1 MCETPILSRPVGIDG
16 MQMGVLAPFYP
27 LWLLNGWR
35 YYKEEEEED
44 GVVLS
49 ESSISDVTRD

>member
-1 MCETPILSRPVGIDG
+1 MGIDG
-16 MQMGVLAPFYP
+16 TQMGVLAPFYP

-35 YYKEEEEED
+35 YYEEEEED

>member
-35 YYKEEEEED
+35 CKQEEEE
-44 GVVLS
+44 GVILS